1 MKTIFKKIAAGLV
14 LSSALLPAQAQE
26 FRTSYFMQTSNFR
39 HQMNPALIDAPYV
52 SFPFMGNINVGATGN
67 IGYKNFIYKLEG
79 NPLYDQTTFMSPTV
93 SASDFLG
100 GLHDKNRADIYVNYN
115 LFSVGFRGFKGM
127 NIVEL
132 NLRSNTNITLPYELF
147 EFMKTTGEKEFYQ
160 LHDIGARSQN
170 YMELALGHSHRIND
184 RLTVGAKAKFLFGV
198 AYADFKVNQLNLTMN
213 GDEWRVQGDARLKA
227 SVLKSEFDYEG
238 PEKNAPDG
246 RRRVKGLDDV
256 SFGMPGFGMA
266 FDLGASY
273 KVMDDLTVS
282 AGLTDLGFISWGKTK
297 QASSAGDYT
306 FSGFNNI
313 YAGSNNTGSNKLGDQ
328 FEDLGDD
335 LEEMFSVYDDGE
347 TSTTQ
352 ALAATLNVGAEDVPS
367 PPFRLPLHRP
377 HSWSLFLPPGHALS
391 HRPPGQPHRNFG
403 QHHGWRNRM
412 LSWCRPQPEGKTLQL
427 LRWFR
432 PHSRQGQQAV
442 HSAQQPQC
450 QRQLR
455 YDLPALINTVSPY
468 RG

>member
-1 MKTIFKKIAAGLV
+1 
-14 LSSALLPAQAQE
+14 
-26 FRTSYFMQTSNFR
+26 
-39 HQMNPALIDAPYV
+39 MNPALIDAPYV

-67 IGYKNFIYKLEG
+67 MGYKNFIYKLEG

-127 NIVEL
+127 NVVEL

-147 EFMKTTGEKEFYQ
+147 EFMKTAGEKEFYQ

-335 LEEMFSVYDDGE
+335 LEEMFSVYDN
-347 TSTTQ
+347 TRCRCIVASISASST
-352 ALAATLNVGAEDVPS
+352 LAAFMVSILTTRPCSQPPSARSTPSKFRSIPRLAEQVALLAPPS
-367 PPFRLPLHRP
+367 
-377 HSWSLFLPPGHALS
+377 A
-391 HRPPGQPHRNFG
+391 
-403 QHHGWRNRM
+403 
-412 LSWCRPQPEGKTLQL
+412 
-427 LRWFR
+427 
-432 PHSRQGQQAV
+432 
-442 HSAQQPQC
+442 
-450 QRQLR
+450 
-455 YDLPALINTVSPY
+455 
-468 RG
+468 